1 LAAFKFRVKELT
13 GRSWGVSMA
22 VRLRKLGQYVCNTPV
37 KKVRDHR
44 FIAQPRMI
52 TMTDTIYCYH
62 CRRHHPADEV
72 RLVQTKGGK
81 RWRCMQSLRSC
92 RGSRVRRDAFGKS
105 VSEFNQAINEWK
117 AVQPL
122 PHCVRELFSG
132 KPA

>member
-1 LAAFKFRVKELT
+1 
-13 GRSWGVSMA
+13 
-22 VRLRKLGQYVCNTPV
+22 
-37 KKVRDHR
+37 
-44 FIAQPRMI
+44 
-52 TMTDTIYCYH
+52 
-62 CRRHHPADEV
+62 
-72 RLVQTKGGK
+72 
-81 RWRCMQSLRSC
+81 MQSLRSC